1 MQKRALNQLRKS
13 AKLAFPILTLSLSL
27 GFACQA
33 NASLKDGTYETST
46 MGNNG
51 PVVLKTT
58 IKNGEIVSVSTV
70 KSDETPLL
78 GSGAIE
84 KLTKAIVEGQTVQ
97 LDAVSGASNS
107 SRAILEGVKSAL
119 KMAGGSEKDLKSVT
133 LKKPDAAVL
142 KDATTDVLV
151 IGAGGAGM
159 CAAISA
165 TDSGARVILIEKQPN
180 VGGTTLFSTTSVTAG
195 GSRLQMKMD
204 KPFTADDFI
213 KKLLVEFPDGD
224 SPTLRQH
231 AQRTGATVD
240 WLMDMGADLG
250 KVINNSQH
258 VTTSGKALGTMLV
271 PVLKSQIDKR
281 KIDTRLQTKAVE
293 LIVDQNGTVAGAVV
307 ETPEGKY
314 SIHAKS
320 VILAT
325 GGFASNPEFVAKYTP
340 QWAGYPSTASKGS
353 TGDGLVL
360 AQKVKAAMSHM
371 DVAGPQTVAY
381 DTGNGAVSLTN
392 VRYNGAIILN
402 KEGRRFVN
410 ELGNKNTIGMATK
423 KQTDGVGYL
432 FFDQT
437 CLDRGELLKKYKMQ
451 GYFVQ
456 AETPEKLAE
465 KLGIDPNGLKET
477 LKEWKVVFDTKKDA
491 KFGRKDSIFSAFDK
505 APFYGQKTS
514 PANQVT
520 FGGLT
525 RDLNCNVVNTDGK
538 PVQGLFVCGETADQF
553 GHGVSIAVTTGKL
566 AGECAAKNA
575 LKQP

>member
-1 MQKRALNQLRKS
+1 MQTQVLDQLRQKVGF
-13 AKLAFPILTLSLSL
+13 ALPILTVSLC
-27 GFACQA
+27 FAVQA
-33 NASLKDGTYETST
+33 NAALKDGTYETST

-58 IKNGEIVSVSTV
+58 IQNGKIVSISTV

-78 GSGAIE
+78 GAGAIE
-84 KLTKAIVEGQTVQ
+84 KLTKTIVANQTVE

-107 SRAILEGVKSAL
+107 SRAVLEGVKTAL
-119 KMAGGSEKDLKSVT
+119 KMAGGSEKDLQNVRQN
-133 LKKPDAAVL
+133 KPDAAVL
-142 KDATTDVLV
+142 KDASTDVLV

-165 TDSGARVILIEKQPN
+165 TDSGAKVILIEKQAN
-180 VGGTTLFSTTSVTAG
+180 VGGTTLFSTTSVTSG
-195 GSRLQMKMD
+195 GSSLQMKMD

-213 KKLLVEFPDGD
+213 KKLLIEFPDGD

-240 WLMDMGADLG
+240 WLINMGADLG

-271 PVLKSQIDKR
+271 PVLKNQVDKR
-281 KIDTRLQTKAVE
+281 QIDTRLQTKAVE
-293 LIVDQNGTVAGAVV
+293 LIVNQDGTVTGAVV
-307 ETPEGKY
+307 ETPAGRY

-320 VILAT
+320 VVLAT
-325 GGFASNPEFVAKYTP
+325 GGFASNPELVAKYTP
-340 QWAGYPSTASKGS
+340 QWAGYPSTASRGS
-353 TGDGLVL
+353 TGDGLL
-360 AQKVKAAMSHM
+360 MAQKVHAAMSHM

-451 GYFVQ
+451 GYFVE
-456 AETPEKLAE
+456 AATPEQLAE

-477 LKEWKVVFDTKKDA
+477 LKEWKVVFDTKKDV

-525 RDLNCNVVNTDGK
+525 RDLECRVVNTSGK
-538 PVQGLFVCGETADQF
+538 PIPGLFVCGETADQF

-566 AGECAAKNA
+566 AGECAAENA
-575 LKQP
+575 LK

>member
-1 MQKRALNQLRKS
+1 MQTRILDQFWQKIGCTL
-13 AKLAFPILTLSLSL
+13 PILTVSLC
-27 GFACQA
+27 FTVQA
-33 NASLKDGTYETST
+33 NAALKDGTYETST

-51 PVVLKTT
+51 PVVLRTT
-58 IKNGEIVSVSTV
+58 IQDNKIVSITTV

-78 GSGAIE
+78 GAGAIE
-84 KLTKAIVEGQTVQ
+84 KLTKTIVTNQTVE
-97 LDAVSGASNS
+97 LDAISGASNS
-107 SRAILEGVKSAL
+107 SRAVLEGVKTAL
-119 KMAGGSEKDLKSVT
+119 KMAGGSEKDLKNIR
-133 LKKPDAAVL
+133 LKKPVAAILQDAS
-142 KDATTDVLV
+142 TDVLV

-165 TDSGARVILIEKQPN
+165 TDSGAKVILIEKQAN
-180 VGGTTLFSTTSVTAG
+180 VGGTTLFSTTSVTSG
-195 GSRLQMKMD
+195 GSSLQMKME

-213 KKLLVEFPDGD
+213 KKLLIEFPDGD

-231 AQRTGATVD
+231 AQRTGPTVD
-240 WLMDMGADLG
+240 WLINMGADLG

-271 PVLKSQIDKR
+271 PVLKNQVDKR

-293 LIVDQNGTVAGAVV
+293 LIVSQDGTVTGAVV
-307 ETPEGKY
+307 ETPEGRY

-325 GGFASNPEFVAKYTP
+325 GGFASNPELVAKYTP
-340 QWAGYPSTASKGS
+340 QWAGYPSTASRGS
-353 TGDGLVL
+353 TGDGLLL
-360 AQKVKAAMSHM
+360 AQKVHAAMSHM

-402 KEGRRFVN
+402 KEGHRFVN

-451 GYFVQ
+451 GYFVE
-456 AETPEKLAE
+456 ADTPEQLAE

-477 LKEWKVVFDTKKDA
+477 LKEWKVVFETKNDA

-525 RDLNCNVVNTDGK
+525 RDLECQVINTSGK
-538 PVQGLFVCGETADQF
+538 PVPGLFVCGETADQF

-575 LKQP
+575 LK